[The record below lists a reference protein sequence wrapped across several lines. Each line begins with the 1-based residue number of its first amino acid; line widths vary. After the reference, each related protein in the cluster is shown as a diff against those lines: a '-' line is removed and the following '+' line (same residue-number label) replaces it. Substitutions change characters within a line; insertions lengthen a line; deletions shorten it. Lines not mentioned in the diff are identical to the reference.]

1 MPRYTTQK
9 GKEGERRTGPRNR
22 TKGTTPSRVL
32 QNTKRDSKKM
42 VRRVL
47 KENKP
52 ELAEKEKASISGEH
66 NANGQRMFSKE
77 IERTRGNK
85 HKIQIIIITT
95 GRLTATKP

>member
-1 MPRYTTQK
+1 MK
-9 GKEGERRTGPRNR
+9 GM
-22 TKGTTPSRVL
+22 TPSKVL
-32 QNTKRDSKKM
+32 QNTKRDSEQM

-47 KENKP
+47 REKKHDI
-52 ELAEKEKASISGEH
+52 AEKEKTSISGEH

-85 HKIQIIIITT
+85 RESRKIIITT